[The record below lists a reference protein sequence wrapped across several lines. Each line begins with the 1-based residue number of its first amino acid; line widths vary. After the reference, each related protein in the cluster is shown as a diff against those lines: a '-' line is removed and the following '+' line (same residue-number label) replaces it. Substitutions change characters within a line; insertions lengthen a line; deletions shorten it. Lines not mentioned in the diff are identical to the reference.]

1 MSEARKYSAE
11 IYQDGDSAHWR
22 DNQSDIFIYQ
32 KEVTSADS
40 VKLRIAPGGGFAI
53 KLTSLNEDNLT
64 EGNCGAI

>member
-1 MSEARKYSAE
+1 MTDR
-11 IYQDGDSAHWR
+11 
-22 DNQSDIFIYQ
+22 IFIYQ

-64 EGNCGAI
+64 EGNCGVI